1 MKRAF
6 VAVAC
11 CVFICLA
18 AIVSGQLDSSCA
30 VSLSLIEGDA
40 SKAVSGLIRI
50 YDGEGKSILV
60 QSVKGNVASD
70 SLLPRSIG
78 LENSKGIDRWFVVS
92 GQVKLTLPRQKLT
105 FEAFSGLD
113 TELAKVVVDLS
124 DRREADVSIPLTR
137 FYDASKQSMKSAN
150 THLHL
155 MKLTREQSDR
165 YLKEIPRADRLDVL
179 FVSYLERAEADRDY
193 ISNRYTRADL
203 EQLEQASGTVFG
215 NGEEHR
221 HNLDSHTEGFG
232 HVMLLDLQKLIQ
244 PVSIGPGITKT
255 GTDGTPLQRGID
267 QAHRDGATI
276 IWCHNEW
283 GFERV
288 ANLVTGR
295 LDAQN
300 IFDGSIRSSYKDSFY
315 RCLNAGMKVPFS
327 TGTDWFMYDFSR
339 TYVKVDGP
347 LTVKSWLKSLAAG
360 RSFITNGP
368 FLEFRVNGNEP
379 GDVIK
384 LNGTRTVTVEA
395 RGIGRIDFQRIEI
408 IQNGNVVRSQVCK
421 QEGGHFVADL
431 KFELSLSKPCWLAL
445 RIPPPPVQS
454 DPELRDLVPLN
465 EYGQSLFAHTSV
477 IGVEIEGKKHF
488 DRDVANG
495 LLSELRANV
504 RTIDQKATFADATE
518 KARVNDVY
526 QDAIVEFERRL
537 APVDT
542 K

>member
-6 VAVAC
+6 VAVTC
-11 CVFICLA
+11 CIFVCLA
-18 AIVSGQLDSSCA
+18 AIVSGQLDSNCTVA
-30 VSLSLIEGDA
+30 LRLVEGD
-40 SKAVSGLIRI
+40 VSQAIPGLIRI

-60 QSVKGNVASD
+60 QNANGDVASD
-70 SLLPRSIG
+70 ALLPRSIG
-78 LENSKGIDRWFVVS
+78 LNKSQGIDRWFVLPR
-92 GQVKLTLPRQKLT
+92 QVKLTLPRQKLT

-113 TELAKVVVDLS
+113 TELAKVTVDLS
-124 DRREADVSIPLTR
+124 DRREAEVSIPLTR
-137 FYDASKQSMKSAN
+137 FYDAAKQGMKSAN

-165 YLKEIPRADRLDVL
+165 YLKEIPPADRLDVL
-179 FVSYLERAEADRDY
+179 FVSYLERADADRDY

-221 HNLDSHTEGFG
+221 HNLDSHAEGFG

-267 QAHRDGATI
+267 QARRDGATI

-300 IFDGSIRSSYKDSFY
+300 IFDGSVRSSYKDSFY

-347 LTVKSWLKSLAAG
+347 LTVKSWLQSLVAG

-368 FLEFRVNGNEP
+368 FLEFRVNGSEP
-379 GDVIK
+379 GDILK
-384 LNGTRTVTVEA
+384 LNAPGTVTVEA
-395 RGIGRIDFQRIEI
+395 RGIGRVDFQRIEI

-431 KFELSLSKPCWLAL
+431 KFELSLSQPCWLAL

-477 IGVEIEGKKHF
+477 IGIEIDGKKHF
-488 DRDVANG
+488 DREVASG
-495 LLSELRANV
+495 LLSEMRANV
-504 RTIDQKATFADATE
+504 RTIEQKATFADATE

-526 QDAIVEFERRL
+526 QEAVTEFERRL
-537 APVDT
+537 APLHT